1 MMRLTMCAIATL
13 VLAQSVIAQS
23 IPTSV
28 KAADVEGA
36 SRPHAKAPSYTPSVF
51 TEEFSGTTE
60 RKCARAPRG
69 AAGGS
74 LRSGEMII
82 RSYWSGPGAPK
93 GNRDTKILWRP
104 LHNPFGYPDTLVI
117 RAVRLNDPADSLRL
131 SVPHWAYSP
140 GSKRES
146 GFPSLVRFPTAGDWL
161 MVGTAGPDWGC
172 FVLTVAAT

>member
-1 MMRLTMCAIATL
+1 MRLSMCAIAML
-13 VLAQSVIAQS
+13 VLAQPVIAQN

-28 KAADVEGA
+28 QVAEAEGA
-36 SRPHAKAPSYTPSVF
+36 SHPHAKAPSYTPSVF
-51 TEEFSGTTE
+51 TDEFAGTTE
-60 RKCARAPRG
+60 RKCATPPSG
-69 AAGGS
+69 ASGGS
-74 LRSGEMII
+74 VRSGEIII
-82 RSYWSGPGAPK
+82 RSFWSGRGGPK
-93 GNRDTKILWRP
+93 ANRDTKILWRP
-104 LHNPFGYPDTLVI
+104 LHNPFEYPATLLI